1 MDLLLCVIRMRVYHA
16 HPMCTYQSPRE
27 DRERDAIKNHFPEH
41 EIVNPG
47 TYEYTPEKREREMDY
62 CRDLVKT
69 CQTLTFSRLY
79 GHVSSGVG
87 TEIETALSAGIPVYE
102 LDEQSVGKRVTRM
115 PRVIS
120 REKTNEFGRK
130 LNRENVSY
138 RRVTPVRLRPV
149 GLSAARRTHLSPC
162 R

>member
-1 MDLLLCVIRMRVYHA
+1 
-16 HPMCTYQSPRE
+16 
-27 DRERDAIKNHFPEH
+27 
-41 EIVNPG
+41 
-47 TYEYTPEKREREMDY
+47 MDY

-69 CQTLTFSRLY
+69 RHTLTFSRLY

-130 LNRENVSY
+130 WNRENVNY
-138 RRVTPVRLRPV
+138 RRVARFRLRPISLF
-149 GLSAARRTHLSPC
+149 GTRRMYVSRP
-162 R
+162 

>member
-69 CQTLTFSRLY
+69 CHSLTFSRLY

-87 TEIETALSAGIPVYE
+87 TEIETALSAGIPVSE

-120 REKTNEFGRK
+120 REKTNELGRK
-130 LNRENVSY
+130 WNQENVSY
-138 RRVTPVRLRPV
+138 RKVAPIRLRSINIL
-149 GLSAARRTHLSPC
+149 GTSRTHVSRP
-162 R
+162 